1 MLTQLYIKNFALIE
15 ELSIEFSPGLTIITG
30 ETGAGKSI
38 LIGALGQVLGARTN
52 ADFVRSGSKKAVI
65 EATLLPENP
74 ELIRPLLAEAGIES
88 DDELILRREI
98 PSKGQARCFI
108 NDSPCTLQVLKQAG
122 DLLIDLHGQHE
133 HQLLLHSEM
142 HISLLDDYAEL
153 APLLASYREVRAEL
167 NAAQKKLSQ
176 LQADADRNREKRSM
190 LEYRLDELTSLDLK
204 EGEAGEIDNEI
215 VLLENAETL
224 HTLGA
229 GLSELLYDGE
239 ASAFVQL
246 SDAVHRFER
255 LAEIDATLSPL
266 IEEIRSAA
274 GIVEELSRSVRNY
287 SENIEFNPERLE
299 ELRERQHL
307 LQRAA
312 KKHGR
317 SVEELLE
324 LKKDIADELA
334 AEENLPERTEELEKQ
349 VSSLR
354 KQLSE
359 LAAGLSSQ
367 RKRTAA
373 ELEGAIVGELAV
385 LGIPDC
391 VFRVLLTKESSPEG
405 DILLDGTR
413 FKAFDN
419 GCDRVEFLISTNPG
433 EEPRPLAKI
442 ASGGE
447 ISRVMLAM
455 KSVLARSAR
464 LPILIFDE
472 IDTGISGAV
481 ASAVGKSLKR
491 LSATHQILSITH
503 LPQIAAMAD
512 RHLCVEKSVRDD
524 RTASSVRQLD
534 EREHIEAVASLF
546 SGRERSESS
555 LQVAAELVEEAKAL

>member
-15 ELSIEFSPGLTIITG
+15 ELSIAFAPGLTIITG

-38 LIGALGQVLGARTN
+38 LIGALGQVLGARAS

-65 EATLLPENP
+65 EATLVPERP
-74 ELIRPLLAEAGIES
+74 EVILPLLAEAGIDPAE
-88 DDELILRREI
+88 ELILRREI
-98 PSKGQARCFI
+98 PVNGQSRCFI

-133 HQLLLHSEM
+133 HQMLLHPEM
-142 HISLLDDYAEL
+142 HVSLLDDYAGL
-153 APLLASYREVRAEL
+153 APLLTSYREVRAEL
-167 NAAQKKLSQ
+167 NATRKKLSR
-176 LQADADRNREKRSM
+176 LRADADRIRDKRSM
-190 LEYRLDELTSLDLK
+190 LEYRLEELTSLDLR
-204 EGEAGEIDNEI
+204 EGEAGEIENEI

-224 HTLGA
+224 HTLSS
-229 GLSELLYDGE
+229 GLSKLLYDDE
-239 ASAFVQL
+239 TSAFVQL
-246 SDAVHRFER
+246 SEAVHRFDR
-255 LAEIDATLSPL
+255 LAEIDGTFSVLL
-266 IEEIRSAA
+266 EEIRNAA
-274 GIVEELSRSVRNY
+274 GIVEELSRSVRGY

-307 LQRAA
+307 LQRTA

-317 SVEELLE
+317 SVEGLVELRN
-324 LKKDIADELA
+324 DIADELA
-334 AEENLPERTEELEKQ
+334 AEENLPERTEELEQ
-349 VSSLR
+349 LSATLR
-354 KQLSE
+354 QQLSE
-359 LAAGLSSQ
+359 LAESLSSD
-367 RKRTAA
+367 RKHAAA
-373 ELEGAIVGELAV
+373 ELEESVVSELAV

-391 VFRVLLTKESSPEG
+391 IFRVLLTKEASLEG
-405 DILLDGTR
+405 DILLDGAC
-413 FKAFDN
+413 FNAFDN

-472 IDTGISGAV
+472 IDTGISGAI

-512 RHLCVEKSVRDD
+512 RHLCVEKAVRGD
-524 RTASSVRQLD
+524 RTTSSVRQLD
-534 EREHIEAVASLF
+534 EGEHIEAVASLF

-555 LQVAAELVEEAKAL
+555 LQVAAELVEQAKAL